1 MMPNLNIIIIGPED
15 FGKEIG
21 KKGTST
27 DITFYNLKKG
37 EATLTLIEPTRYPEK
52 LSSLYYAASLAD
64 MAVIVID
71 KITAQLGECI
81 LELNCAQVSQGYL
94 ILRNYLDTSQIAPLI
109 KGTVIEQYKIIPD
122 DLNVLREALLE
133 DATALSVDQTEK
145 PGIIPI
151 DHHFN
156 VKGIGTVILG
166 CVRAGTVHKHDQ
178 ITVHPL
184 GKTIQVRS
192 IQKHDDDVSE
202 AYPGDRV
209 GLALKGIEADD
220 LDRGYV
226 LTSASDIRSQCE
238 VTGTVHIIPYWPEP
252 LKEQMILYAG
262 HWMQF
267 LPCRIQKITEN
278 GDWRSAEITLSF
290 EKELIFQSGSLV
302 ILHYLEGE
310 KLRIVG
316 TIQLP

>member
-1 MMPNLNIIIIGPED
+1 MSNLNIVIIGPED

-27 DITFYNLKKG
+27 DITFYNLKKD
-37 EATLTLIEPTRYPEK
+37 EATLTLIEPSRYPEK
-52 LSSLYYAASLAD
+52 LSSLFYAVSLAD
-64 MAVIVID
+64 MAVVVID

-81 LELNCAQVSQGYL
+81 LELNCAHLSRGYL
-94 ILRNYLDTSQIAPLI
+94 ILRNYLDVAQISPLI
-109 KGTVIEQYKIIPD
+109 KGTVLEQYKVLPD
-122 DLNVLREALLE
+122 DLNILRETLLADAAALP
-133 DATALSVDQTEK
+133 SIQTDS

-166 CVRAGTVHKHDQ
+166 CVQEGTVHKHDQ
-178 ITVHPL
+178 VTIHPL
-184 GKTIQVRS
+184 GKSIQIRS
-192 IQKHDDDVSE
+192 VQKHDDDVDE
-202 AYPGDRV
+202 AHVGDRV
-209 GLALKGIEADD
+209 GLALKGIESDD

-226 LTSASDIRSQCE
+226 LTASPDILSKCE
-238 VTGTVHIIPYWPEP
+238 ITGTAKIIKYWPEP
-252 LKEQMILYAG
+252 LKEQMVLYAG

-267 LPCRIQKITEN
+267 LPCRVQKVTEG

-290 EKELIFQSGSLV
+290 EKELIFRSGSVV

-316 TIQLP
+316 TIQLA

>member
-1 MMPNLNIIIIGPED
+1 MSNLNIVIIGPED

-37 EATLTLIEPTRYPEK
+37 EATLTLIEPSRYPEK
-52 LSSLYYAASLAD
+52 LSSLFYAVSLAD
-64 MAVIVID
+64 VAVVVID
-71 KITAQLGECI
+71 KVTAQLGECI
-81 LELNCAQVSQGYL
+81 LELNCAHLSRGYL
-94 ILRNYLDTSQIAPLI
+94 ILRNYLDAAQISPLI
-109 KGTVIEQYKIIPD
+109 KGTVLEQYKVLPD
-122 DLNVLREALLE
+122 DLNVLRETLLDDAAALPAIKT
-133 DATALSVDQTEK
+133 DS

-166 CVRAGTVHKHDQ
+166 CVQDGTVHKHDQ
-178 ITVHPL
+178 VTIHPL
-184 GKTIQVRS
+184 GKSIQIRS
-192 IQKHDDDVSE
+192 IQKHDDDVNE
-202 AYPGDRV
+202 AHAGDRV
-209 GLALKGIEADD
+209 GLALKGIESDD

-226 LTSASDIRSQCE
+226 LTASSGIQSKCE
-238 VTGTVHIIPYWPEP
+238 ITGTAKIIQYWPEP
-252 LKEQMILYAG
+252 LKEQMVLYAG

-267 LPCRIQKITEN
+267 LPCRVQKVAAG

-290 EKELIFQSGSLV
+290 EKELIFKSGSV
-302 ILHYLEGE
+302 IILHYLEGE

-316 TIQLP
+316 TLELA